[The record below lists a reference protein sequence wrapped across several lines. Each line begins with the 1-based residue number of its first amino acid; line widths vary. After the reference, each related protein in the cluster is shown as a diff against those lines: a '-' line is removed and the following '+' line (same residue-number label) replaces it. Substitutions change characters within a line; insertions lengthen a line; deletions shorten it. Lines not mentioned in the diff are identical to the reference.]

1 MLRRLATFALLL
13 LSLAAFGV
21 IGAAAQ
27 SEGDVYVL
35 VHGAFQDASTYDA
48 IVPLIEANGDTA
60 VAVEF
65 GGRGDDDTPFGELT
79 LESYRDAV
87 VAAIEAQ
94 EQPVILVGHSFGGIV
109 ISAAA
114 EAVPDRIAALV
125 YLAAYLPRDGESLVT
140 LSSQDHF
147 SALGGEGVFIVS
159 EDFTTAS
166 VLDTAFAG
174 AFCPDC
180 DETQA
185 AAVAASQLPE
195 PLPPLNTPVTLTP
208 DAFGSVYKAYI
219 LTAEDIVVSPQLQ
232 AVMIANT
239 PVDHVYA
246 LDAGHAAYVTQ
257 PEALAAILE
266 EVAAG
271 E

>member
-1 MLRRLATFALLL
+1 MLRPFATFALVLM
-13 LSLAAFGV
+13 SLVAFGV
-21 IGAAAQ
+21 LGAAAQ
-27 SEGDVYVL
+27 ADGNVFVL
-35 VHGAFQDASTYDA
+35 VHGAFQDASTWDA
-48 IVPLIEANGDTA
+48 VVPLIEANGGTA
-60 VAVEF
+60 VTVEL
-65 GGRGDDDTPFGELT
+65 GGRGEDATPFGELT
-79 LESYRDAV
+79 LEGYRDAV
-87 VAAIEAQ
+87 VAAVEAQ
-94 EQPVILVGHSFGGIV
+94 EQPVILVGHSFGGMV

-125 YLAAYLPRDGESLVT
+125 YLAAYLPSNGESLVT
-140 LSSQDHF
+140 LSSQDRY
-147 SALGGEGVFIVS
+147 SQLGQEGVFQVS

-166 VLDTAFAG
+166 VLDTAFAA

-195 PLPPLNTPVTLTP
+195 PLPPLNTPVTLTAE
-208 DAFGSVYKAYI
+208 AFGNIYKAYI
-219 LTAEDIVVSPQLQ
+219 LTAQDIVVSPQLQ
-232 AVMIANT
+232 ALMIANT

-257 PEALAAILE
+257 PEALVAILE
-266 EVAAG
+266 EVAGG